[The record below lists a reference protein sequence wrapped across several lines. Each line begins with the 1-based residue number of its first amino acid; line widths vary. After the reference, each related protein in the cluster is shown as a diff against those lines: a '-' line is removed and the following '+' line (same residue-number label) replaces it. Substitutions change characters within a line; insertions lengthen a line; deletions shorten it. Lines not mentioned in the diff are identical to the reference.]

1 MQNKNTKL
9 NIKNNGEVFT
19 PNFLVN
25 IILEQIDYNK
35 NNANILQKHII
46 DNSCGNGAFL
56 CEIVK
61 RYCQV
66 SIKNNISNLQIE
78 NDLSNYIHGIEI
90 NKDNCIQCIKNLN
103 TIAKSFN
110 LNLQNISWNILNKDA
125 LLVRVSAEKYYDIVE
140 WKYEFLK
147 S

>member
-56 CEIVK
+56 CEIGVK
-61 RYCQV
+61 
-66 SIKNNISNLQIE
+66 E
-78 NDLSNYIHGIEI
+78 N
-90 NKDNCIQCIKNLN
+90 
-103 TIAKSFN
+103 TAK
-110 LNLQNISWNILNKDA
+110 I
-125 LLVRVSAEKYYDIVE
+125 
-140 WKYEFLK
+140 
-147 S
+147 